1 MNERARKAAHSAAQ
15 YQVRPARASDAAGLC
30 AAERETARIP
40 GRLVSLPDE
49 LEPAAFAR
57 RIDELAAAGSYL
69 VVESDNGIVAH
80 GLLEPV
86 GPLAALA
93 HIRTLTIVV
102 HSGHTGQGI
111 GHVLMQSL
119 LDWARAQPGVE
130 KVELRVRATNA
141 AAVHLYTKFGF
152 VEEGRLRRRV
162 KLADTGYVDD
172 ITMAWFAPTSGGR
185 IS

>member
-1 MNERARKAAHSAAQ
+1 
-15 YQVRPARASDAAGLC
+15 
-30 AAERETARIP
+30 
-40 GRLVSLPDE
+40 
-49 LEPAAFAR
+49 
-57 RIDELAAAGSYL
+57 
-69 VVESDNGIVAH
+69 
-80 GLLEPV
+80 
-86 GPLAALA
+86 
-93 HIRTLTIVV
+93 
-102 HSGHTGQGI
+102 
-111 GHVLMQSL
+111 
-119 LDWARAQPGVE
+119 VE